1 MEFAEEVFIEA
12 ESVEACDRVAA
23 EAEHTQVLRPRNIHV
38 QVENVSFRGDMES
51 AVEHISNCL
60 CSRGLTPC
68 GTSVTNGGYLPQK
81 HCAFSDC
88 DWVWKGETA

>member
-1 MEFAEEVFIEA
+1 
-12 ESVEACDRVAA
+12 VAA

-60 CSRGLTPC
+60 
-68 GTSVTNGGYLPQK
+68 
-81 HCAFSDC
+81 
-88 DWVWKGETA
+88 